1 MADFNRKKSLGVESV
16 TVLGLGLK
24 PPSSISGKNNTEALV
39 DHLKGSRISLFE
51 TTLSSKLSTYLSA
64 FIIYIAT
71 IGDIVDGIDTTHD
84 FNFFSLIY
92 EWPKDVR
99 FLLLPF
105 SYTKNLICLSS
116 QMCLIVD
123 MALN

>member
-1 MADFNRKKSLGVESV
+1 MADFNRKKSLGVEAV

-24 PPSSISGKNNTEALV
+24 PPSSISGKNNTEASV

-105 SYTKNLICLSS
+105 S
-116 QMCLIVD
+116 
-123 MALN
+123 